1 MALSDNSLGR
11 SLSDVF
17 AKTVRREQPKGY
29 LEIDLGLIVPP
40 TANPRTDFDAQA
52 LGELAASLRT
62 HGMLQPIVVMKREV
76 GYEVLSGER
85 RYRAAKL
92 AGLAKV
98 PVVVREENDP
108 QHQAELRL
116 IENIQR
122 ENLNAIELAKAYQ
135 ALIETHGLT
144 HDGLADRLNKE
155 RSTISNHLR
164 LLGLPDEVQQLVSTG
179 SLSMG
184 HARALA
190 GIADVAWQRA
200 LAQRAIDEG
209 LSVRVVEQ
217 LAKGGPVTA
226 TPIDTARTAKP
237 PHLRELETNLFHLFG
252 TRVTVKE
259 RSGRGSMSLHF
270 DSKDH
275 FQRVVAIMD
284 RIVKQANASGPNPS

>member
-29 LEIDLGLIVPP
+29 LEIDLGMIVPP
-40 TANPRTDFDAQA
+40 SANPRTDFDSQA
-52 LGELAASLRT
+52 LEELAASLKS

-92 AGLAKV
+92 AGLTKV

-155 RSTISNHLR
+155 RSGITNNLR
-164 LLGLPDEVQQLVSTG
+164 LLGLPEELQTLVSNG

-184 HARALA
+184 HARALVS
-190 GIADVAWQRA
+190 IADNSWQRV
-200 LAQRAIDEG
+200 LAQRVIDEG
-209 LSVRVVEQ
+209 LSVRDVER
-217 LAKGGPVTA
+217 LAKGGPVTS
-226 TPIDTARTAKP
+226 TAVEAIRPTKP

-259 RSGRGSMSLHF
+259 RGGKGSMTLHF
-270 DSKDH
+270 ESKDH

-284 RIVKQANASGPNPS
+284 RIVKQSNTSGPAGG

>member
-1 MALSDNSLGR
+1 M
-11 SLSDVF
+11 
-17 AKTVRREQPKGY
+17 
-29 LEIDLGLIVPP
+29 
-40 TANPRTDFDAQA
+40 
-52 LGELAASLRT
+52 
-62 HGMLQPIVVMKREV
+62 
-76 GYEVLSGER
+76 
-85 RYRAAKL
+85 
-92 AGLAKV
+92 
-98 PVVVREENDP
+98 VVREANDP

-200 LAQRAIDEG
+200 LAQRAIEEG
-209 LSVRVVEQ
+209 LSVRAVEQ
-217 LAKGGPVTA
+217 LAKVGPVTA
-226 TPIDTARTAKP
+226 TPIDTARSAKP

-259 RSGRGSMSLHF
+259 RSGRGSMTLHF

-284 RIVKQANASGPNPS
+284 RIVKQANASGPITG

>member
-29 LEIDLGLIVPP
+29 LEIDLGMIVPP

-52 LGELAASLRT
+52 LEELAASLRL

-85 RYRAAKL
+85 RYRAAKI

-122 ENLNAIELAKAYQ
+122 ENLNAMELARAYQ

-144 HDGLADRLNKE
+144 HDALADRVNKE
-155 RSTISNHLR
+155 RSSISNNLR
-164 LLGLPDEVQQLVSTG
+164 LLGLPAEVQALVSNG

-184 HARALA
+184 HARAL
-190 GIADVAWQRA
+190 VAVSDSQWQHVLA
-200 LAQRAIDEG
+200 LRVVDEG
-209 LSVRVVEQ
+209 LSVREVER
-217 LAKGGPVTA
+217 LAKLGPIA
-226 TPIDTARTAKP
+226 APAIDPTRAVKP

-259 RSGRGSMSLHF
+259 RGGKGSMTLHF
-270 DSKDH
+270 ESKDH

-284 RIVKQANASGPNPS
+284 RIVKQANASGPA

>member
-40 TANPRTDFDAQA
+40 TSNPRTDFDAQA
-52 LGELAASLRT
+52 LEELAASLRL

-122 ENLNAIELAKAYQ
+122 ENLNAMELARAYQ

-144 HDGLADRLNKE
+144 HDALADRVNKE
-155 RSTISNHLR
+155 RSSISNNLR
-164 LLGLPDEVQQLVSTG
+164 LLGLPAEVQALVSNG

-184 HARALA
+184 HARALVA
-190 GIADVAWQRA
+190 ISDVDWQRA
-200 LAQRAIDEG
+200 LAQRVIDEG
-209 LSVRVVEQ
+209 LSVREVER
-217 LAKGGPVTA
+217 LAKLGPSSA
-226 TPIDTARTAKP
+226 PAIDPTRAVKP

-259 RSGRGSMSLHF
+259 KSGKGSMTLHF